1 MLILHIYIFINIINN
16 NKTIIKHN
24 ITIINNGSKII
35 EGSKNELLSIISTK
49 TVSFVLDKKIFIP
62 NELKEYKP
70 ILANNILKLSY
81 DKNKTNIKKIIDI
94 LTMNQINF
102 KEINTVEGDL
112 EDVFIKVI
120 NNK

>member
-1 MLILHIYIFINIINN
+1 ML
-16 NKTIIKHN
+16 KTC
-24 ITIINNGSKII
+24 
-35 EGSKNELLSIISTK
+35 
-49 TVSFVLDKKIFIP
+49 
-62 NELKEYKP
+62 LK
-70 ILANNILKLSY
+70 NILT
-81 DKNKTNIKKIIDI
+81 KNNRYKIYKKIIDI

>member
-1 MLILHIYIFINIINN
+1 MGLYSFNWLGINI
-16 NKTIIKHN
+16 
-24 ITIINNGSKII
+24 
-35 EGSKNELLSIISTK
+35 LLSRTNETVLVEIILSN
-49 TVSFVLDKKIFIP
+49 SFLDPSMILLP
-62 NELKEYKP
+62 NQLNDYKP
-70 ILANNILKLSY
+70 VLTNNILKLSY